1 MGIDTF
7 TKALENPEEKPAGI
21 EDNVDVG
28 EISSDEEVESGT
40 HSVQATCPAEGSEE
54 PFRKTSTDLD
64 EVREVN
70 QPLES
75 EGLPLLNA
83 GEGSSSS
90 EDEDSDDS
98 SSSSSKEEGPLM
110 DEVDDED
117 EEGDT
122 VHGPIKSKN
131 ELNEEPIFEIPN
143 DFELG
148 PDTPIREIGFIKSA
162 FDYNIIVQSVSS
174 AEQRVLKENSLLCL
188 EDRQILGPLCEVFGP
203 LQSPFYRVLL
213 PKSKNEQ
220 FEILQNKAGAKVFY
234 VAPEAHW
241 LDTFELKRMRGTD
254 ASNGFDEELPED
266 EQEFSDDEKEAE
278 FKKLKKNVKKRKHE
292 VATNAGSNLSK
303 RSTNNAHSKLK
314 PRQAAATGF
323 EYSSSSSS
331 YKPRNER
338 QHEASRAASVIAQP
352 QNSHTQQQHMP
363 TPQPPYA
370 SQQGFGYPQQVYAS
384 HQMYSLPPQQA
395 VPQYG
400 HPFPQTYHSQYPQM
414 LPPQHLMHHPQHIP
428 QHPPAQFPG
437 TYSYTQGQPPPQQPV
452 ASQPQN
458 MDQVLQLQQILMNQQ
473 RQNQNQPQ

>member
-1 MGIDTF
+1 MCADTF
-7 TKALENPEEKPAGI
+7 SKALLNPEEKPTGI

-28 EISSDEEVESGT
+28 EISSDEEAENVT
-40 HSVQATCPAEGSEE
+40 HSAEATAAVEESERTSSGESSMLNGAHEVSKSQDSEE
-54 PFRKTSTDLD
+54 LPSLD
-64 EVREVN
+64 
-70 QPLES
+70 
-75 EGLPLLNA
+75 A

-98 SSSSSKEEGPLM
+98 SSSSSKEEGFLIDGL
-110 DEVDDED
+110 DEED

-131 ELNEEPIFEIPN
+131 ELNEEPIFEIPE

-188 EDRQILGPLCEVFGP
+188 EDQQILGPLCEVFGP

-220 FEILQNKAGAKVFY
+220 FEALRSKAGAKVFY

-278 FKKLKKNVKKRKHE
+278 FKKLKKISRKRKNE
-292 VATNAGSNLSK
+292 NATNVGSIPSK
-303 RSTNNAHSKLK
+303 KSVNSAHSKPK
-314 PRQAAATGF
+314 PRQVASAAF
-323 EYSSSSSS
+323 EYASSSSS

-338 QHEASRAASVIAQP
+338 QHETSRSTSAISQSQGSYP
-352 QNSHTQQQHMP
+352 QQQHVP
-363 TPQPPYA
+363 TPQPQYA
-370 SQQGFGYPQQVYAS
+370 SQQTFGYPQQVYAS
-384 HQMYSLPPQQA
+384 HQMYSLPPQPA
-395 VPQYG
+395 VQQFGNPFT
-400 HPFPQTYHSQYPQM
+400 HPYSQYPQM
-414 LPPQHLMHHPQHIP
+414 LPPQHLMPHPQHLP
-428 QHPPAQFPG
+428 QHPQGQFPG
-437 TYSYTQGQPPPQQPV
+437 SYPYTQAQSPPQQPV
-452 ASQPQN
+452 AAQTQN

-473 RQNQNQPQ
+473 RQHQNQSQ